1 MKRTVALILSII
13 LSLTFCSV
21 SCAEADGTAGRNI
34 EKSSL
39 PMYLELSGTE
49 PLVEAFPVYYADGV
63 NDLPFVEI
71 ESAAGIINYLMN
83 GMNPENPKLIAEP
96 DSEGGTV
103 VLSLEG
109 NDSFL
114 WLDFNE
120 QTATYTDFDT
130 FMNPGEGFLI
140 DALDSSGFN
149 EDSGEPELFRRVPY
163 AMMQHNGDPVTIKMS
178 DYNIPMIHQDGQF
191 LLPLHTA
198 FVLLLDVPARGGLV
212 TFVNPNGI
220 FIGSASM
227 FGDLR
232 EGALSELGELYYAEA
247 AGERS
252 ETLAGYGFGEFC
264 MEMDCF
270 YGLKEAHGISS
281 FTQMIVN
288 GGLLEAFTGTDPVAA
303 DRALATVLNY
313 YLDDGH
319 SGFIANSPWT
329 GTNPDEDPMD
339 LPVGFFS
346 NAEYTVRE
354 ALEASRE
361 AHQDLVKPYLEIGNT
376 AYICQDNFY
385 LGRNPAEYY
394 SREITEEDIAEDTV
408 ALIIYAHRQ
417 ITRENSPI
425 ENVVIDLSCNGGG
438 HVDAGVFML
447 CWFLGE
453 TPFSVESPVTGARC
467 TALYRADINLDH
479 EFDEKD
485 ELTGKNLYCLTSPV
499 SFSCGNLVPW
509 IFKASGRVTLLGDT
523 TGGGSCN
530 VMPMSSAWGSQY
542 QISGTMRISFAK
554 NGSYYDTD
562 RGVDPDVFLTKPDT
576 FWNREK
582 LTEIINGLY

>member
-1 MKRTVALILSII
+1 MKRTVALLLSIV

-21 SCAEADGTAGRNI
+21 SCAEEDKPAGRTI
-34 EKSSL
+34 EKGSL
-39 PMYLELSGTE
+39 PMYLEAAGTE

-71 ESAAGIINYLMN
+71 ENAVGIVNFLISQ
-83 GMNPENPKLIAEP
+83 MNPENPKLIAEP
-96 DSEGGTV
+96 DGEGGTAV
-103 VLSLEG
+103 INLEG

-114 WLDFNE
+114 WFDFNE

-130 FMNPGEGFLI
+130 FMNPGDILI
-140 DALDSSGFN
+140 DVLASGGFN
-149 EDSGEPELFRRVPY
+149 EESGEPELFRRDPNT
-163 AMMQHNGDPVTIKMS
+163 MMQRNGSPVTIRMNEYS
-178 DYNIPMIHQDGQF
+178 IPMIHQDGQF

-198 FVLLLDVPARGGLV
+198 FVLLLDVPARGGLITCV
-212 TFVNPNGI
+212 SPNGI

-232 EGALSELGELYYAEA
+232 QGALSELGELYYADA

-281 FTQMIVN
+281 FAQMIVN
-288 GGLLEAFTGTDPVAA
+288 GGLLEEFTGTDPIMA
-303 DRALATVLNY
+303 DKALAKVLNY

-319 SGFIANSPWT
+319 SGYNANSPWT
-329 GTNPDEDPMD
+329 GTGPDDNPMNLEG
-339 LPVGFFS
+339 GFFT
-346 NAEYTVRE
+346 NADYTAMK
-354 ALEASRE
+354 ALKASRE
-361 AHQDLVKPYLEIGNT
+361 AHEDMAKPYLEIGNT
-376 AYICQDNFY
+376 AYICQDEFAV
-385 LGRNPAEYY
+385 GRDPAEYY
-394 SREITEEDIAEDTV
+394 SREITEEDIAEDTI

-425 ENVVIDLSCNGGG
+425 ENVVVDLSCNGGG
-438 HVDAGVFML
+438 QVDAAVFML

-453 TPFSVESPVTGARC
+453 APFSVASPVTGAQC
-467 TALYRADINLDH
+467 TAFYRADINLDH

-485 ELTGKNLYCLTSPV
+485 KLTGKNLYCLTSPV

-509 IFKASGRVTLLGDT
+509 IYKTSGRVTLLGDT
-523 TGGGSCN
+523 TGGGSCI
-530 VMPMSSAWGSQY
+530 VMSMSSAWGSLY
-542 QISGTMRISFAK
+542 QISGALRVSSGK
-554 NGSYYDTD
+554 NGSFYDTD
-562 RGVDPDVFLTKPDT
+562 RGVDPDVFLTKPDS
-576 FWNREK
+576 FCDREK